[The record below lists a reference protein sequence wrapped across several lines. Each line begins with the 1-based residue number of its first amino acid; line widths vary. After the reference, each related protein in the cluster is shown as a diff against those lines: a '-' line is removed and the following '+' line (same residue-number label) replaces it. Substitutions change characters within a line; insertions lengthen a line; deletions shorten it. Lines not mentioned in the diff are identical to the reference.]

1 MSCSRGKSVPN
12 DTRLLLFAD
21 SAGHCQNPCC
31 LRPLFLDVG
40 GRSMHIAEMAHIFA
54 ASDAGPRAQASFSP
68 EARSA
73 YENLILLCPECH
85 TIVDKAPEEYPDS
98 LIREWKR
105 RHRDRIRAEF
115 GAAEYASRHLVR
127 EAIEPIMAEN
137 RTIFETYGPLGDDRF
152 NPESEVAVVWR
163 RKVLARIL
171 PNNRKLL
178 MIIDANR
185 RHLTPAEEA
194 VLERFR
200 QHVDDLEDR
209 HVGGGTA
216 AVGTRFPA
224 GMNELLGGDTGEP
237 TDE

>member
-1 MSCSRGKSVPN
+1 
-12 DTRLLLFAD
+12 
-21 SAGHCQNPCC
+21 
-31 LRPLFLDVG
+31 
-40 GRSMHIAEMAHIFA
+40 
-54 ASDAGPRAQASFSP
+54 
-68 EARSA
+68 
-73 YENLILLCPECH
+73 
-85 TIVDKAPEEYPDS
+85 
-98 LIREWKR
+98 
-105 RHRDRIRAEF
+105 
-115 GAAEYASRHLVR
+115 
-127 EAIEPIMAEN
+127 MAEN

-216 AVGTRFPA
+216 AEGTRFPA

-237 TDE
+237 TDQ